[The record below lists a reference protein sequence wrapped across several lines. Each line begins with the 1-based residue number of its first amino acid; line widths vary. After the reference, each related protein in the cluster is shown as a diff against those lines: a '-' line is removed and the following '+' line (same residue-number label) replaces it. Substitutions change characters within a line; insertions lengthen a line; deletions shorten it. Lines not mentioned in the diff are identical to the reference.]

1 MKAIKNVLPG
11 LAPLLFLFFPY
22 CLSAQQFPSD
32 LWYDGKLVLLEGD
45 TLDGR
50 IKYDFEMDL
59 VQSIVNNTMQTFSA
73 RKILFFQIYDNAS
86 GSYRRFYSLPYRI
99 EPTYKAPVL
108 FEALYEGK
116 LSLLCRE
123 TIVTESVP
131 SYTYYGY
138 RQPVYAT
145 RTRLDFNFYFLSEK
159 GDIEKYLMRKSD
171 LLGMMKDKAPQ
182 IKQYMKKH
190 NLRHDNRND
199 LFRVVSYYNA
209 LLGK

>member
-1 MKAIKNVLPG
+1 MKEIYKVFGG
-11 LAPLLFLFFPY
+11 LALLIFLFLNHR
-22 CLSAQQFPSD
+22 LSAQQFPSE

-45 TLDGR
+45 TIDGR

-59 VQSIVNNTMQTFSA
+59 VQSIVDNTMQTFSA
-73 RKILFFQIYDNAS
+73 RKILFFQVYDNVS
-86 GSYRRFYSLPYRI
+86 GTYRRFFSLPYKI
-99 EPTYKAPVL
+99 EPTYKAPIL

-123 TIVTESVP
+123 TIVTESAP
-131 SYTYYGY
+131 SYSYYGY
-138 RQPVYAT
+138 RQPIYAT
-145 RTRLDFNFYFLSEK
+145 RTRLDFNFYFLDEK
-159 GDIEKYLMRKSD
+159 GDIEKYMMRKAD
-171 LLGMMKDKAPQ
+171 LLRIMRDKAPQ